1 MPYFTLILL
10 YFNAITTNTK
20 QNKKQ
25 IIQIKN
31 GNIRKNQK

>member
-10 YFNAITTNTK
+10 YFNTITTNTK

-25 IIQIKN
+25 IIQIK
-31 GNIRKNQK
+31 KWQH